1 MLLSRVRPIVLAI
14 RRARNLLLRTIDTPV
29 VVLLYH
35 RVAALAS
42 DPQQLAVSPDNFREQ
57 MVYLKKR
64 YPLVRFEEDWSR
76 VKSLTIAVTFD
87 DGYADNFLN
96 ALPILEEV
104 GIPATFFVS
113 TGNLD
118 TEYEYWWDEL
128 ERIILGDLHLPENF
142 SLDDNGLARRW
153 LTDNF
158 AAREEFYAEFQP
170 LMKNLVVERRE
181 EWLELL
187 RQWSGAG
194 VAGRR
199 DYRAMTREELQHLAR
214 SKWVTVGAHSVTHSR
229 LSALSEHQQSK
240 EIYSSKSQLESM
252 LGKTITTFSYP
263 YGRKDDYNQISVRLC
278 REAGFLKAA
287 SNFAGFAY
295 HWTDALQIPRYLVR
309 NWDVETFAA
318 RLKEIGV

>member
-1 MLLSRVRPIVLAI
+1 LAI

-214 SKWVTVGAHSVTHSR
+214 AACRHSPSISKARRFILPKASWSPCLEKPSR
-229 LSALSEHQQSK
+229 PSPIPTAEK
-240 EIYSSKSQLESM
+240 M
-252 LGKTITTFSYP
+252 TITRSQFV
-263 YGRKDDYNQISVRLC
+263 SVAKRV
-278 REAGFLKAA
+278 F
-287 SNFAGFAY
+287 
-295 HWTDALQIPRYLVR
+295 
-309 NWDVETFAA
+309 
-318 RLKEIGV
+318 